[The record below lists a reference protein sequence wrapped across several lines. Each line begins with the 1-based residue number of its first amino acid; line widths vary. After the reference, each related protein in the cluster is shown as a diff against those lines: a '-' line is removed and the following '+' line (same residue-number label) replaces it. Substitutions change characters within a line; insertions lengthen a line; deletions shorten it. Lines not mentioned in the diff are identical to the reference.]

1 MPTTTLR
8 VALLRKRHRWTQL
21 QLADRSGMPQGSI
34 SKIES
39 GTGGVD
45 LDTLSRLAAA
55 FGVHPGDLLAWDGE
69 PKKPGGKKY

>member
-1 MPTTTLR
+1 
-8 VALLRKRHRWTQL
+8 
-21 QLADRSGMPQGSI
+21 MPQGSI

-45 LDTLSRLAAA
+45 FETLSRLAVA
-55 FGVHPGDLLAWDGE
+55 FGLHPGDLLAWDGE